1 MLDILTQQLSK
12 LVDKI
17 ESRHP
22 NDPSVTDWIHEMIEL
37 MLKDEK
43 ETIDFFNRC
52 SHDHARIIY
61 WSSPCFDDI
70 ACEFYSSEMAHA
82 MLALIPKYPEDDG
95 LQNNVQM
102 AINIIYNIQKDLS
115 LG

>member
-1 MLDILTQQLSK
+1 MFNILTQQLSE

-43 ETIDFFNRC
+43 ETIDFLNKC
-52 SHDHARIIY
+52 SNDHAQIIY
-61 WSSPCFDDI
+61 WASPLFDDI
-70 ACEFYSSEMAHA
+70 ACEFHSSEMVYA
-82 MLALIPKYPEDDG
+82 MLALIPKYPEDEG
-95 LQNNVQM
+95 LQRNVQM
-102 AINIIYNIQKDLS
+102 AINIIHNIQNDPSLS
-115 LG
+115 